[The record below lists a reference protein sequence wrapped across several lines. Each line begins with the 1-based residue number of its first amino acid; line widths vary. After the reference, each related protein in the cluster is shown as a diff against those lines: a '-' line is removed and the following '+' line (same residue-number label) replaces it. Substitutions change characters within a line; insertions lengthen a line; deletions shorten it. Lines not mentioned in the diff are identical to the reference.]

1 MRWREKRP
9 EIAEMPI
16 KPDAHWDKNRP
27 KILSHHRKSSPLSE
41 KVQFHLHEKRR
52 FKDPFNGQMR
62 FGGSADA
69 QLFLN
74 VGDVSFHSGRPFNLS
89 RERSRPQLWSDN
101 TRPPNSNNGRHYD
114 QPGLRGSPRSPA
126 LPLRVHGTA
135 RSSSK
140 DERRFDLAS
149 CNPKNEAPR
158 DRSVVSG

>member
-1 MRWREKRP
+1 
-9 EIAEMPI
+9 
-16 KPDAHWDKNRP
+16 
-27 KILSHHRKSSPLSE
+27 
-41 KVQFHLHEKRR
+41 
-52 FKDPFNGQMR
+52 MR

-69 QLFLN
+69 SDLN

>member
-27 KILSHHRKSSPLSE
+27 KILSHHPKSSPLSG

-52 FKDPFNGQMR
+52 FNGQMR
-62 FGGSADA
+62 FCRCTSLPSD
-69 QLFLN
+69 LN

-101 TRPPNSNNGRHYD
+101 TRPPNSNNDRHYD